1 MDEDLPVNNQKFRF
15 IAMGLLLVGIF
26 VLAVGGGMFYLANEG
41 KGDIRIISANAP
53 DDISLADIKAGKI
66 AGVAV
71 RLINVNLAS
80 RDDLIALPGIG
91 EVTADKIIAGRPY
104 VTVDELLTG
113 KVVNK
118 GVFAKIRDLV
128 SVDESQSQSE
138 QSRRRQDFGG
148 QAK

>member
-1 MDEDLPVNNQKFRF
+1 MDEDVPVNGQKFRF
-15 IAMGLLLVGIF
+15 IAIGLLLAGIF

-41 KGDIRIISANAP
+41 KGDIRIIWANAP

-80 RDDLIALPGIG
+80 RDDLIGLPGIG

-104 VTVDELLTG
+104 ASVDELLTA
-113 KVVNK
+113 KVINK
-118 GVFAKIRDLV
+118 GVFAKIKDLV
-128 SVDESQSQSE
+128 SAEESQSEESK
-138 QSRRRQDFGG
+138 S
-148 QAK
+148 K